1 MSDFGKLVEDAKSKF
16 KPFKEV
22 IDQYP
27 NAFSLIYS
35 EEKGYQIC
43 INLDLVESFW
53 VNPDSNH
60 DK

>member
-1 MSDFGKLVEDAKSKF
+1 MSDFSKLTEDLKSKF

-27 NAFSLIYS
+27 NAFDIVYTK
-35 EEKGYQIC
+35 EKGYQMS

-53 VNPDSNH
+53 ETQDLNH